1 MRLTIFTKAGE
12 EGISNNGIGEN
23 KSRGGVPAFFKT
35 KTKTGPDPATE
46 RRGEKGLGLQ
56 GT

>member
-23 KSRGGVPAFFKT
+23 KSSGSVAAFFKA

-46 RRGEKGLGLQ
+46 RRGEKGLDLR

>member
-1 MRLTIFTKAGE
+1 VRLTIFTKAGE

-23 KSRGGVPAFFKT
+23 KSRGSVAAFFKA

-46 RRGEKGLGLQ
+46 RRGEKGLDLR